1 MQSPNLQISQSPSQ
15 QTLVRGARLALGLL
29 LAINLFN
36 YIDRQVLAGVVRKIQ
51 AEFNISDGQA
61 GLLAP
66 AFLVSYMLTAPLF
79 GWLADRY
86 NRWMLVGAGVLL
98 WSLASGA
105 SGLATVFGA
114 LLATRLFVGIGEA
127 AYGPTAPTI
136 LSDLYPIQR
145 RGRVLAWFYAA
156 IPVGSALGYLL
167 ASVVGNLGLSWR
179 WAFYCVVPPGILL
192 GVAAWWMR
200 KLDRRFPE
208 QEGSAPGDVPAAG
221 PWRARLSDYRVLMR
235 TRSYVLTT
243 VGMTALTFGLGGV
256 GFWMPKYIVWR
267 QGQAH
272 TVDLTNEAAVRGAED
287 QANGI
292 FGPVVA
298 VSGLVG
304 TLIGGW
310 VGDRLRPRWPGAY
323 LSVSGV
329 AMLISFPLFLA
340 VLVTPFPAA
349 WVLVFLT
356 CFAMFFNTGPSN
368 TVLANVVH
376 PSLRAAGFALNIFVI
391 HTLGDAISP
400 PLIGLINDLFG
411 THQPGVWSGN
421 MNAGFMAIS
430 ATILLGALA
439 WLWGARYLEQDTE
452 RAMHSLNE

>member
-1 MQSPNLQISQSPSQ
+1 MKSA
-15 QTLVRGARLALGLL
+15 ARCW
-29 LAINLFN
+29 
-36 YIDRQVLAGVVRKIQ
+36 R
-51 AEFNISDGQA
+51 
-61 GLLAP
+61 
-66 AFLVSYMLTAPLF
+66 
-79 GWLADRY
+79 
-86 NRWMLVGAGVLL
+86 
-98 WSLASGA
+98 
-105 SGLATVFGA
+105 
-114 LLATRLFVGIGEA
+114 
-127 AYGPTAPTI
+127 
-136 LSDLYPIQR
+136 
-145 RGRVLAWFYAA
+145 WFYAA

-167 ASVVGNLGLSWR
+167 ASIVGSLGLSWR

-192 GVAAWWMR
+192 GVASWFLR
-200 KLDRRFPE
+200 RLDRRTADDAAP
-208 QEGSAPGDVPAAG
+208 GSGDVPAAE
-221 PWRARLSDYRVLMR
+221 PRRVQFRDYRVLLR

-243 VGMTALTFGLGGV
+243 IGMTALTFGLGGV

-267 QGQAH
+267 QGQAGA
-272 TVDLTNEAAVRGAED
+272 VDLTNEVAVRSAED

-323 LSVSGV
+323 LLVSGV

-368 TVLANVVH
+368 TVWPTWCTRH
-376 PSLRAAGFALNIFVI
+376 CCAAGFAVNIFVI

-400 PLIGLINDLFG
+400 PLIGAVSTAFG
-411 THQPGVWSGN
+411 NHDGGDGQYARRVHGHCRLDPNQRPLLAVGVHL
-421 MNAGFMAIS
+421 ARDTAIAS
-430 ATILLGALA
+430 TLSSP
-439 WLWGARYLEQDTE
+439 E
-452 RAMHSLNE
+452 